1 MTRSIPR
8 RSVSGTPSVRK
19 GTKTAPQADTTVSVA
34 IICHNYGRFLREA
47 VDSVLAQTLLP
58 CEVVIVD
65 DASTDD
71 TEAVAR
77 EYEARGVRYVRVDTG
92 NVWINR
98 IRITEQLRGKWVL
111 CLDAD
116 NVLPANYLESAMN
129 VASQDQRCGAVYPSL
144 ARFGDDVRFVDL
156 SSPQLPLSSANY
168 IDAAAV
174 YRREA
179 VMQTGLTNYSPD
191 PKNTA
196 EDWVMAKRVVGA
208 GWTSHH
214 NPVPVHYR
222 VHDSNKHAK
231 RIRYGLNYFDDS
243 GLSCEPV
250 TIVVPLAGRWHL
262 WSGTRE
268 WLESQTWPQ
277 SQCRLMLIDNSHD
290 PAFGEVV
297 RDWAFRCSYEDI
309 RYIRSTTGRAGLADE
324 QRTGR
329 PEHDR
334 EVHRTVAG
342 LYNAA
347 FRENG
352 TDYVLTLE
360 DDIEPPVDAIEQLL
374 LGMEPRVAA
383 VSGAYLHRDGSR
395 YLAWSGH
402 AGKFQLHSS
411 RGSGLAT
418 ITGCGFGCLLIRRS
432 VTQSLMLT
440 TDGPTPFYDANAFD
454 SIQQLGWEVRI
465 NWSVECKHHAGAL

>member
-222 VHDSNKHAK
+222 VHDSNKHANQ
-231 RIRYGLNYFDDS
+231 IRAKL
-243 GLSCEPV
+243 L
-250 TIVVPLAGRWHL
+250 R
-262 WSGTRE
+262 
-268 WLESQTWPQ
+268 
-277 SQCRLMLIDNSHD
+277 RLG
-290 PAFGEVV
+290 PVV
-297 RDWAFRCSYEDI
+297 RAGDNR
-309 RYIRSTTGRAGLADE
+309 RSTRGTLASVV
-324 QRTGR
+324 RHARVVG
-329 PEHDR
+329 
-334 EVHRTVAG
+334 VA
-342 LYNAA
+342 
-347 FRENG
+347 
-352 TDYVLTLE
+352 D
-360 DDIEPPVDAIEQLL
+360 
-374 LGMEPRVAA
+374 VAA
-383 VSGAYLHRDGSR
+383 KPVSADADRQ
-395 YLAWSGH
+395 LAR
-402 AGKFQLHSS
+402 SS
-411 RGSGLAT
+411 
-418 ITGCGFGCLLIRRS
+418 IRRS
-432 VTQSLMLT
+432 RPRLGVSL
-440 TDGPTPFYDANAFD
+440 
-454 SIQQLGWEVRI
+454 QL
-465 NWSVECKHHAGAL
+465 